1 MPEAIL
7 EAPKPAPPAPTPPPT
22 PTPAPPPAT
31 PNNADDPFGALHSSI
46 KAPAPAAPAAPVSDK
61 RDAQPPKPAPSAPAP
76 KPVQTGGPKELRAEL
91 DRVKGEL
98 QATNKAKSDLEAK
111 IADYE
116 AKGKDTTA
124 LVEQMKARDEAIEK
138 LQGELRAVKH
148 ETAPEFKAK
157 FDKPFNDAAA
167 LAEQDVKSMQVLNT
181 EGVVVRAGT
190 FEDLNRLWL
199 TYKESPAKGI
209 AEARALFGDDAQI
222 VTDHLKE
229 LRRLDYARNNA
240 LAEEREQWKQKDE
253 AERAQAATNRENIS
267 RLQKQVEKELS
278 ESVAE
283 YHDPP
288 EDKEASNLR
297 NEGYKI
303 FDTRPQTF
311 QQHVIK
317 QAHIRH
323 AFAALGPTKLK
334 LLRAESERDALK
346 AKVEELEGKTPGGGK
361 RGGGEKAPPPNES
374 WEDATRRELLGT

>member
-1 MPEAIL
+1 
-7 EAPKPAPPAPTPPPT
+7 
-22 PTPAPPPAT
+22 
-31 PNNADDPFGALHSSI
+31 
-46 KAPAPAAPAAPVSDK
+46 
-61 RDAQPPKPAPSAPAP
+61 
-76 KPVQTGGPKELRAEL
+76 
-91 DRVKGEL
+91 VKGEL
-98 QATNKAKSDLEAK
+98 ETKNRAQAELEAK
-111 IADYE
+111 IRDYE

-148 ETAPEFKAK
+148 ESAPEFKAK

-167 LAEQDVKSMQVLNT
+167 LAEQDVKSMQVLNS

-229 LRRLDYARNNA
+229 LRRLDYVRNNA

-267 RLQKQVEKELS
+267 RMQKQVEKELA
-278 ESVAE
+278 ESVPE

-288 EDKEASNLR
+288 EDKEASKLR
-297 NEGYKI
+297 SVAYQI
-303 FDTRPQTF
+303 FDTKPQTF

-334 LLRAESERDALK
+334 LLRAEAERDTLK

-361 RGGGEKAPPPNES
+361 RGGGEKAPPANES
-374 WEDATRRELLGT
+374 WEDEARRSLLSA